1 MKSREEQIKFRE
13 ACIAKHKSGER
24 LTLEETAYAI
34 WNPKLE
40 KKPMTSMGIYKI
52 EQRAMLKLRSA
63 LSSRYGIK
71 QLDDV
76 YENSNRIVANIKL

>member
-13 ACIAKHKSGER
+13 TCIAKYKSGER

-34 WNPKLE
+34 WNPELE

-52 EQRAMLKLRSA
+52 EQRALQKLKSA
-63 LSSRYGIK
+63 LSSRCGIN

-76 YENSNRIVANIKL
+76 YENSNRLVANIKL

>member
-13 ACIAKHKSGER
+13 ACIAKYKSGEL

-34 WNPKLE
+34 WNPEIE

-52 EQRAMLKLRSA
+52 EQRIMQKLRSL

-71 QLDDV
+71 QFDDV